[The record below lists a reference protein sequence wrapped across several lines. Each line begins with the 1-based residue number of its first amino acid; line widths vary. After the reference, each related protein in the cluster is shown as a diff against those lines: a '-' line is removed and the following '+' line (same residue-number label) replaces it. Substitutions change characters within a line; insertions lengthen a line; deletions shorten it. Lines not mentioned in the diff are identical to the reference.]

1 MLHCIRLLHLL
12 FSHTDIRLNTIMDSD
27 YILVMSDGVAS
38 EFDSPKKLL
47 EKGGLFRELVRSA
60 ARD

>member
-1 MLHCIRLLHLL
+1 
-12 FSHTDIRLNTIMDSD
+12 MDSD